1 MALRLAIQ
9 TERPGWGE
17 SPARSFASFRFW
29 ENPYPPFRILDN
41 FRQQEVVL
49 GLDFTQPLMPFH
61 IFIIEDDP
69 WYGELLKYQLS
80 LNPDYEV
87 SLFGSAKEGLDQL
100 YRKPGV
106 VCIDYSLPD
115 MNGEKLLQRIRQE
128 NDQIPVVVISGQEE
142 ISVAVQLL
150 KAGASDYIIK
160 DDNTRELLWNSILR
174 LREMAG
180 LKQEVQELKA
190 QLEQKFGL
198 ETTMVGQSPG
208 LKKVFELV
216 EKAVQTNINVT
227 ITGETGTGK
236 ELVAKAIHFNSPR
249 KKKPFVAVNMA
260 AIPKDLIE
268 SELFGYE
275 KGAFTGAMAQKPGK
289 FEEAQGGTLFLDEIA
304 ELDLA
309 MQSKLLRVLQEREV
323 IRIGGKKIISLDFR
337 LVSATHK
344 NLATE
349 VQEGRFR
356 EDLYFRLM
364 GLPIGLPPLR
374 ERGNDVLLLARSFA
388 EAFARQNKMKAPPIT
403 ASAREKLMSYSFP
416 GNIRELKALIELA
429 VVLSDGKEIR
439 ADDLQVQSLRSDA
452 NLLLEEKSLRQHTCD
467 IVSYYLRKYN
477 QDVLEV
483 ARRLDIG
490 KSTIYKMLK
499 EGEIKS

>member
-1 MALRLAIQ
+1 MALRWAIE
-9 TERPGWGE
+9 TERPGWDA
-17 SPARSFASFRFW
+17 SPAGSLASFRFW
-29 ENPYPPFRILDN
+29 ENPYPPFRILEN
-41 FRQQEVVL
+41 FRQREVVL
-49 GLDFTQPLMPFH
+49 GLDFTQPPMPFH
-61 IFIIEDDP
+61 IIIIEDDP

-100 YRKPGV
+100 HRKPDV

-304 ELDLA
+304 ELDLP

-323 IRIGGKKIISLDFR
+323 VRIGGQKIISLDFR

-344 NLATE
+344 NLKTE
-349 VQEGRFR
+349 VLEGRFR
-356 EDLYFRLM
+356 EDLFFRLM
-364 GLPIGLPPLR
+364 GLPIEPPPLR
-374 ERGNDVLLLARSFA
+374 ERGNDVLLLARSFV
-388 EAFARQNKMKAPPIT
+388 EDFCKQNKMKPPAIS
-403 ASAREKLMSYSFP
+403 ASAREKLLTYSFP
-416 GNIRELKALIELA
+416 GNIRELKALMELA
-429 VVLSDGKEIR
+429 VVLSDGKEIN
-439 ADDLQVQSLRSDA
+439 AGDLQMQSLRTDA
-452 NLLLEEKSLRQHTCD
+452 NMMLEEKSLRAHTCD
-467 IVSYYLRKYN
+467 IVSHYLRKYN

-490 KSTIYKMLK
+490 KSTIYNMIK
-499 EGEIKS
+499 EGEIKI